1 MSDLQSSQ
9 PTSSTR
15 RRATPPEP
23 PTPLEAA
30 LSAGAADAELERL
43 LDRRDEFGDDA
54 LTEEV
59 ERADTEA
66 DAAVLSL
73 LTRPRLAERC
83 WQPALFA
90 AARCGRSGLLQ
101 RLRDA
106 DPAAWR
112 RAVRSAGP
120 DGRRVLHHAAAGGRV
135 EAMLRLLRMLRMHHH
150 QQQQP
155 EAAMDDAGAEEEA
168 PDEAEEAAD
177 GADEKRRAEKNLEQE
192 AEALDT
198 EEDFAELVYAVDCR
212 GRTFLS
218 ELADLHPQALPE
230 LWPAELPG
238 GLARVLELL
247 DPPLQGL
254 TDLPDRQAALE
265 TVAIAQE
272 PVKRIVRSLSDL
284 PDGERSDAA
293 RQLVRLSQSASSPK
307 LLPALLRLGL
317 VRPADCEQ
325 SFVLE
330 LVKAGW
336 LTAASQLMRLQQTRL
351 VETCVAV
358 AAACGSARPLEQPRP
373 RPAATPGGL
382 AASAGRWL
390 KSGEQAGD
398 DASVDSGASNRE
410 RLRREAV
417 TVALN
422 ALDAVYSGADG
433 HWKARVH
440 RHFFSGGGG
449 AGALALA
456 DAAPELLAAPALAEY
471 ADRRWADGPDAAAG
485 CLGFGSPA
493 GGPPRFSPRTKHAA
507 RLLSLLLFQLLLT
520 VQAAVGA
527 GPTAARWSGLETVLV
542 IWLLLQLVQEIASP
556 AWDGGS
562 ALPPLPP
569 LISALL
575 LPVSACAVSGIGL
588 IVWAVASGVP
598 GPGVLLAAKIL
609 LCLSAALWSC
619 RLLAAL
625 RPCRLA
631 GLPVQQL
638 LLVLRRDCWPMA
650 ASLLPGFT
658 LGAAPLVSLLVAV
671 TYAASSPAYSILVGV
686 CLFLL
691 LLLCWLLGA
700 RFCVTLAEAGD
711 LAVGRQRRCRLAA
724 AEALTPAGCLPAPLN
739 IAYAVP
745 QALLLGRRLRDRL
758 TGQADADIEAA
769 AALNRQD
776 VYGNGCQG
784 GGGGGDVG
792 AASGQLL
799 LGGGTGGGGG
809 GSWGA
814 AHKEDRQFQLF
825 QAAAFRGKRHNFQRA
840 WPPAS

>member
-1 MSDLQSSQ
+1 
-9 PTSSTR
+9 
-15 RRATPPEP
+15 P

-83 WQPALFA
+83 WQPALFS

-155 EAAMDDAGAEEEA
+155 EAAMGDAGAEEEA

-177 GADEKRRAEKNLEQE
+177 EADEKRRAEKNLEQE

-218 ELADLHPQALPE
+218 ELADLHPQALSE

-272 PVKRIVRSLSDL
+272 PVKRITASGRT
-284 PDGERSDAA
+284 PRG
-293 RQLVRLSQSASSPK
+293 QLVRLSQSASSLSK

-336 LTAASQLMRLQQTRL
+336 LAAASQLMRLQQTRL
-351 VETCVAV
+351 VETCVA
-358 AAACGSARPLEQPRP
+358 
-373 RPAATPGGL
+373 
-382 AASAGRWL
+382 
-390 KSGEQAGD
+390 
-398 DASVDSGASNRE
+398 
-410 RLRREAV
+410 
-417 TVALN
+417 
-422 ALDAVYSGADG
+422 
-433 HWKARVH
+433 
-440 RHFFSGGGG
+440 
-449 AGALALA
+449 
-456 DAAPELLAAPALAEY
+456 
-471 ADRRWADGPDAAAG
+471 
-485 CLGFGSPA
+485 
-493 GGPPRFSPRTKHAA
+493 
-507 RLLSLLLFQLLLT
+507 
-520 VQAAVGA
+520 
-527 GPTAARWSGLETVLV
+527 
-542 IWLLLQLVQEIASP
+542 
-556 AWDGGS
+556 
-562 ALPPLPP
+562 
-569 LISALL
+569 
-575 LPVSACAVSGIGL
+575 
-588 IVWAVASGVP
+588 
-598 GPGVLLAAKIL
+598 
-609 LCLSAALWSC
+609 
-619 RLLAAL
+619 
-625 RPCRLA
+625 
-631 GLPVQQL
+631 
-638 LLVLRRDCWPMA
+638 
-650 ASLLPGFT
+650 
-658 LGAAPLVSLLVAV
+658 
-671 TYAASSPAYSILVGV
+671 
-686 CLFLL
+686 
-691 LLLCWLLGA
+691 
-700 RFCVTLAEAGD
+700 
-711 LAVGRQRRCRLAA
+711 
-724 AEALTPAGCLPAPLN
+724 
-739 IAYAVP
+739 
-745 QALLLGRRLRDRL
+745 
-758 TGQADADIEAA
+758 
-769 AALNRQD
+769 
-776 VYGNGCQG
+776 
-784 GGGGGDVG
+784 
-792 AASGQLL
+792 
-799 LGGGTGGGGG
+799 
-809 GSWGA
+809 
-814 AHKEDRQFQLF
+814 
-825 QAAAFRGKRHNFQRA
+825 
-840 WPPAS
+840 

>member
-1 MSDLQSSQ
+1 
-9 PTSSTR
+9 
-15 RRATPPEP
+15 P

-90 AARCGRSGLLQ
+90 AARCGRS
-101 RLRDA
+101 A
-106 DPAAWR
+106 CC
-112 RAVRSAGP
+112 SACGMP
-120 DGRRVLHHAAAGGRV
+120 TPPPGAGRFAQRVLMVAGV

-351 VETCVAV
+351 VETCVA
-358 AAACGSARPLEQPRP
+358 
-373 RPAATPGGL
+373 
-382 AASAGRWL
+382 
-390 KSGEQAGD
+390 
-398 DASVDSGASNRE
+398 
-410 RLRREAV
+410 
-417 TVALN
+417 
-422 ALDAVYSGADG
+422 
-433 HWKARVH
+433 
-440 RHFFSGGGG
+440 
-449 AGALALA
+449 
-456 DAAPELLAAPALAEY
+456 
-471 ADRRWADGPDAAAG
+471 
-485 CLGFGSPA
+485 
-493 GGPPRFSPRTKHAA
+493 
-507 RLLSLLLFQLLLT
+507 
-520 VQAAVGA
+520 
-527 GPTAARWSGLETVLV
+527 
-542 IWLLLQLVQEIASP
+542 
-556 AWDGGS
+556 
-562 ALPPLPP
+562 
-569 LISALL
+569 
-575 LPVSACAVSGIGL
+575 
-588 IVWAVASGVP
+588 
-598 GPGVLLAAKIL
+598 
-609 LCLSAALWSC
+609 
-619 RLLAAL
+619 
-625 RPCRLA
+625 
-631 GLPVQQL
+631 
-638 LLVLRRDCWPMA
+638 
-650 ASLLPGFT
+650 
-658 LGAAPLVSLLVAV
+658 
-671 TYAASSPAYSILVGV
+671 
-686 CLFLL
+686 
-691 LLLCWLLGA
+691 
-700 RFCVTLAEAGD
+700 
-711 LAVGRQRRCRLAA
+711 
-724 AEALTPAGCLPAPLN
+724 
-739 IAYAVP
+739 
-745 QALLLGRRLRDRL
+745 
-758 TGQADADIEAA
+758 
-769 AALNRQD
+769 
-776 VYGNGCQG
+776 
-784 GGGGGDVG
+784 
-792 AASGQLL
+792 
-799 LGGGTGGGGG
+799 
-809 GSWGA
+809 
-814 AHKEDRQFQLF
+814 
-825 QAAAFRGKRHNFQRA
+825 
-840 WPPAS
+840 